1 MTFRFKTKNAIVFI
15 KVFSFQ
21 ISIIFEYGVAGIKKS
36 GNKIITTNFN
46 SVKTLVKI
54 NIFLIKRL

>member
-1 MTFRFKTKNAIVFI
+1 MTFRFKTKNAIVFT
-15 KVFSFQ
+15 KLFSFQ
-21 ISIIFEYGVAGIKKS
+21 ISIIFEYGVASIKS
-36 GNKIITTNFN
+36 GTKIITTNFS